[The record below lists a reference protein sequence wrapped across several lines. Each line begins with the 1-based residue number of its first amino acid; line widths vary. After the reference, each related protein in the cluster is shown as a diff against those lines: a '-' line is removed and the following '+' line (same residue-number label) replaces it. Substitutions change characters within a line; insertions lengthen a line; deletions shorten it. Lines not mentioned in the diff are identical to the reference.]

1 MPLSENE
8 RIVRDF
14 LLLLYRESKKPN
26 STKVPPQAWETLK
39 DLQASLASGNDD
51 IKTIARA
58 IAKWC
63 KTHQYREILQ
73 ALQPVQG
80 DAIDED
86 KDPVDDE
93 TEQQILRLTNF
104 SLRFVEETIN
114 QAQTQH
120 EQQS

>member
-1 MPLSENE
+1 MPLSEKE

-14 LLLLYRESKKPN
+14 LLLLHQESKKPD
-26 STKVPPQAWETLK
+26 SAIVTPQAWETLDELK
-39 DLQASLASGNDD
+39 ASLASANDD

-63 KTHQYREILQ
+63 KTHDHSAILQ
-73 ALQPVQG
+73 ALRPVQG

-93 TEQQILRLTNF
+93 TEQQILRLTNL
-104 SLRFVEETIN
+104 SIRFVEETIN